1 MPHVINLNEDPQM
14 SGIQYYS
21 LSKGQILIGRKTGNP
36 QPDIII
42 GATGIKQNHGKI
54 RLKQN
59 GLFELIVVADAA
71 INTFING

>member
-1 MPHVINLNEDPQM
+1 MLAMRKAKRSLATQNDKSVPHVINLNEDPQM

-54 RLKQN
+54 KLK
-59 GLFELIVVADAA
+59 
-71 INTFING
+71 